1 VETNKITTDGNL
13 LFLKM
18 AMNDENESKNFSLI
32 TSWIKEIINIKIR
45 FLDIRFL
52 NKGYGKSTTFGI
64 SAVQWNCIT
73 E

>member
-1 VETNKITTDGNL
+1 
-13 LFLKM
+13 M